1 MKCLPGINKAISV
14 VLLVVTLSGGFVS
27 QVQAQDVS
35 SVGIATYLQIN
46 GTVEDGDIISSTKD
60 GYAKSNGQYD
70 PRITGVVAT
79 KPAIALKVDN
89 RPEGI
94 PVVSVGTAFV
104 KTSGINGDIKK
115 GDFITASNT
124 PGVGMKSVR
133 SGYVIGEA
141 LKDVSFSSTSEI
153 KKIPIT
159 LNLHF
164 LQVGSRVNTSLFQI
178 FQLSEI
184 AAYEE
189 PLKVFKYVI
198 SAIVLIISFGFGFL
212 IFSRAIKTGI
222 EAIGRNPL
230 AGRMIQLSILFN
242 VVLVIIIIMTGIGVV
257 WLFLQL

>member
-1 MKCLPGINKAISV
+1 MKHLSKFIKLTSLLLIFLILPGIVAPV
-14 VLLVVTLSGGFVS
+14 F
-27 QVQAQDVS
+27 AQDVS
-35 SVGIATYLQIN
+35 SVGIATYMQIE

-60 GYAKSNGQYD
+60 GYRKSQGQYD
-70 PRITGVVAT
+70 PQITGIVAT
-79 KPAIALKVDN
+79 KPAIALKLDN
-89 RPEGI
+89 EPEGI

-104 KTSGINGDIKK
+104 KVSGANGNIKK
-115 GDFITASNT
+115 GDFVAASDI
-124 PGVGMKSVR
+124 PGVGMR
-133 SGYVIGEA
+133 SSRTGYVIGESLQDA
-141 LKDVSFSSTSEI
+141 SFNNTTEI

-164 LQVGSRVNTSLFQI
+164 LQVGSQVNTSLFQV
-178 FQLSEI
+178 FRLSEI

-242 VVLVIIIIMTGIGVV
+242 VVLVIIIIMTGLGIV